1 MKIDKS
7 KLTEAERAFLD
18 SIEKRYGTGISA
30 APAQNTPVAEPAA
43 PTPSENPVVEKSVPK
58 TEVTPVLLTA
68 EGEDIYKGLNP
79 AVKAELEAL
88 KKFKEDA
95 EDNALRE
102 VAKRYA
108 VLGKKEEDLVPMLKS
123 MKAAGGTAY
132 DDTIAMLNQAVDTI
146 EKSAAFVEIGKS
158 GSHGTT
164 DGAAWAKAETQAA
177 EIMKSKGITKAQALD
192 EVFQNDPALAA
203 ECEKEE

>member
-1 MKIDKS
+1 M
-7 KLTEAERAFLD
+7 AE
-18 SIEKRYGTGISA
+18 T
-30 APAQNTPVAEPAA
+30 TPAA
-43 PTPSENPVVEKSVPK
+43 PESD
-58 TEVTPVLLTA
+58 
-68 EGEDIYKGLNP
+68 DIYKGLNP

-88 KKFKEDA
+88 KKFKESA
-95 EDNALRE
+95 EDNAIRE

-108 VLGKKEEDLVPMLKS
+108 IIGKTEEELFPVLKS

-146 EKSAAFVEIGKS
+146 EKSAAFTEIGKS

-164 DGAAWAKAETQAA
+164 EGASWAKAEAQAA
-177 EIMKSKGITKAQALD
+177 EIMKSKNVSKAQALD
-192 EVFQNDPALAA
+192 EVFQNDPVLAA